1 MNDDTKA
8 GKGDA
13 PGHSGS
19 AGDGAESELPPGGGV
34 TAGEGQTGP
43 AANDGSDEA
52 RIAQLEKEVAHLRDQ
67 LLRALA
73 EGENQRRRAQRE
85 REEAVKYA
93 ATGLA
98 RDLLTVSDNLRRALD
113 AVPAGAAESHELLQ
127 ILQAGVE
134 LVERELLAA
143 FEKHG
148 IRKITPQG
156 ERFDPN
162 FHQAM
167 FEVPGTDHP
176 SGTVVQVMQP
186 GYALGDRLLRPALV
200 GVAKAPPE
208 QPHTHSV
215 DTTA

>member
-1 MNDDTKA
+1 MNDDTRA
-8 GKGDA
+8 GRDDKS
-13 PGHSGS
+13 GHSAS
-19 AGDGAESELPPGGGV
+19 
-34 TAGEGQTGP
+34 AGEGSDGDSSPKTGVTVCETEAGP
-43 AANDGSDEA
+43 AANDQSDEA
-52 RIAQLEKEVAHLRDQ
+52 RVAALEKDVGHLKDQ

-85 REEAVKYA
+85 RDEAVKYA

-113 AVPAGAAESHELLQ
+113 AVPTGATESNELLKM
-127 ILQAGVE
+127 LETGVE

-167 FEVPGTDHP
+167 FEVPGTEHP
-176 SGTVVQVMQP
+176 TGTIVQVMQP

-200 GVAKAPPE
+200 GVAKSPPE
-208 QPHTHSV
+208 QSGTRPV
-215 DTTA
+215 DTTV

>member
-8 GKGDA
+8 GKNDES
-13 PGHSGS
+13 GHLAS
-19 AGDGAESELPPGGGV
+19 AGDGSEGASSPKAGV
-34 TAGEGQTGP
+34 SAGEAQAGP
-43 AANDGSDEA
+43 AANDQSDEA
-52 RIAQLEKEVAHLRDQ
+52 RIEALEKDIGHLKDQ

-85 REEAVKYA
+85 RDEAVKYA

-113 AVPAGAAESHELLQ
+113 AVPAGAAESNELLKM
-127 ILQAGVE
+127 LETGVE

-167 FEVPGTDHP
+167 FEVPGTEHP
-176 SGTVVQVMQP
+176 TGTIVQVMQP

-208 QPHTHSV
+208 QSGTRPV
-215 DTTA
+215 DTTV

>member
-1 MNDDTKA
+1 MSDDTGSNKS
-8 GKGDA
+8 DTT
-13 PGHSGS
+13 GHSAPAGGGS
-19 AGDGAESELPPGGGV
+19 GPEELPKARATMGADP
-34 TAGEGQTGP
+34 TGA
-43 AANDGSDEA
+43 AANDRSDGE
-52 RIAQLEKEVAHLRDQ
+52 RIAELETEVANLKDQ

-98 RDLLTVSDNLRRALD
+98 RDLLTVPDNLRRALD
-113 AVPAGAAESHELLQ
+113 SVPAGAADSHEMLKMLQ
-127 ILQAGVE
+127 TGVE

-148 IRKITPQG
+148 IRKISPQG

-176 SGTVVQVMQP
+176 TGTVVQVMQA

-200 GVAKAPPE
+200 GVAKSPPD
-208 QPHTHSV
+208 QSGPRPV